1 MPGTTW
7 VERSIDGRRAGS
19 RSVPV
24 LAIDVVGAATPE
36 VLEDVMTAAEKLRKV
51 VEARGEA
58 RGRLAARRGD
68 VIRLLRARFP
78 GQVSE
83 RLEARVRSA
92 DDATLE
98 AWFERGLSATTL
110 EDAITD

>member
-1 MPGTTW
+1 
-7 VERSIDGRRAGS
+7 
-19 RSVPV
+19 
-24 LAIDVVGAATPE
+24 
-36 VLEDVMTAAEKLRKV
+36 MTAAEKLR
-51 VEARGEA
+51 EEGEA
-58 RGRLAARRGD
+58 RGRLAARRSD

-83 RLEARVRSA
+83 QLEERIHSA

-110 EDAITD
+110 EDVITD